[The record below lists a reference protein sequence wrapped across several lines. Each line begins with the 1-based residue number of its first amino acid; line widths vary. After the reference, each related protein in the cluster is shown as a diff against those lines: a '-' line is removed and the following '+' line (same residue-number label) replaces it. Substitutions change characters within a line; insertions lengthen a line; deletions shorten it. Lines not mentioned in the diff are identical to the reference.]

1 MLEFVDLSHTPKN
14 LLIRA
19 VRRPVMPKGYKE
31 KMLWEAEELLAE
43 FHTEQK
49 LHELLLQRSKE
60 EGES

>member
-1 MLEFVDLSHTPKN
+1 MDLSHTPKN

-31 KMLWEAEELLAE
+31 KMLREAEELLAE